1 MTARQ
6 ERQANRDRLMLARLK
21 ELAEEA
27 EKAAAAKAK
36 AEAAKVKPKPKPSFV
51 QPEPKPVEKAPVKKE
66 PKFAK

>member
-27 EKAAAAKAK
+27 EKAEAKVK
-36 AEAAKVKPKPKPSFV
+36 VEAVKVKPKPKLSPM
-51 QPEPKPVEKAPVKKE
+51 PEPKPVEKKE
-66 PKFAK
+66 PAKSPFKK

>member
-27 EKAAAAKAK
+27 KKAEAKAK

-51 QPEPKPVEKAPVKKE
+51 QPEPKPVKKE

>member
-27 EKAAAAKAK
+27 EKVEVKAK
-36 AEAAKVKPKPKPSFV
+36 VEAAKVKPKPSQV
-51 QPEPKPVEKAPVKKE
+51 IAEPKPVKKE